1 MKGMEA
7 MLTLLFLSLGLP
19 AITFLQETNGSDFND
34 LGKKLLEGF
43 GLAVVLAIA
52 YTFIKL
58 RRRDRNPPAAFISIT
73 ATPTTDATVKPKT
86 DSE

>member
-1 MKGMEA
+1 
-7 MLTLLFLSLGLP
+7 MLTLVFFGLGLP

-73 ATPTTDATVKPKT
+73 ATPTTATTVKPKT
-86 DSE
+86 DGE